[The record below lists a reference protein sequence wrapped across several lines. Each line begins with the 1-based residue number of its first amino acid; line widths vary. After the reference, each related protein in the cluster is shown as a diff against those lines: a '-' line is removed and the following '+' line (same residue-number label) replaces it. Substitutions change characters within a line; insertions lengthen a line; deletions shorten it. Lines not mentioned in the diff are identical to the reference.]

1 MKQKTKNKIMKAG
14 DAGVPNAE
22 KKMKDLKLGP
32 VLPKIK
38 KAKKN
43 PKSKGDPEKPYS
55 KPLPGAP
62 AGHNIA
68 TDVND
73 NKRRYA

>member
-32 VLPKIK
+32 VLPKLP
-38 KAKKN
+38 KAKG
-43 PKSKGDPEKPYS
+43 PSTDP
-55 KPLPGAP
+55 
-62 AGHNIA
+62 
-68 TDVND
+68 ND

>member
-32 VLPKIK
+32 VLPNLK

-43 PKSKGDPEKPYS
+43 PKSKGDPEKPYW
-55 KPLPGAP
+55 KPRPGAP

>member
-32 VLPKIK
+32 VLPNLK
-38 KAKKN
+38 KARGIR
-43 PKSKGDPEKPYS
+43 PKP
-55 KPLPGAP
+55 
-62 AGHNIA
+62 HRQ
-68 TDVND
+68 DVNV
-73 NKRRYA
+73 